1 MDSDVQ
7 SFSLFNDGD
16 VQSFREGSHYAL
28 HHKFGSTPMEVNGT
42 AGTYFAVWVPNAD
55 EVVVMGDFNEWSRDR
70 HKLNVRW
77 DSSGIWEG
85 FIPAANPGHAY
96 KYLIRANQREELEK
110 GDPFARRWE
119 MPPKTASVIHRS
131 EYTWNDDAWL
141 KARADKK
148 VLQEPMS
155 VYEVHL
161 GSWRRNADGYSLSYR
176 ELIDALVPYVVELGY
191 THVEFMPVMEH
202 PFFGS
207 WGYQITGYFAP
218 TARFGTPE
226 DLKALIDAFHAAGIG
241 VILDWAPSHYPG
253 DAHGL
258 YRFDGTHLY
267 EHADPRKGFHPD
279 WNSYIFNYG
288 RNEVLAFL
296 VSNARYWFEEFH
308 ADGLRV
314 DAVASMLYLDYSR
327 NEGEWIPNEH
337 GGRENLEA
345 IHFMKQ
351 MNEVVYR
358 DFPGA
363 QTIAEEST
371 SFPGVT
377 QPTYLGGLGF
387 GKKWMMGWMND
398 SLEYFKKD
406 PLYRQYH
413 HNEISFSL
421 TYMFSEKFMLPLSH
435 DEVVHGKG
443 SLLER
448 MPGDEWQRF
457 AHLRLLFGYMM
468 GHPGSKL
475 SFMGNEIAQPFEWK
489 HDEQLRW
496 DLLKYE
502 PHKGQYEMIKVLN
515 ELYKSEPALY
525 ERTYEQ
531 KGFEW
536 IDHSDHVNGT
546 LVWIRHGFDPK
557 DDLVIVANFTPVARE
572 SFRIGIPSDGRWSE
586 VLNTDDRRFY
596 GSGFI
601 NGEALETNSS
611 GWHGRPYSLD
621 LKVPPLGVTFLKKS
635 NA

>member
-1 MDSDVQ
+1 MEPQVQ
-7 SFSLFNDGD
+7 SFSLFTEGD
-16 VQSFREGSHYAL
+16 VQSFRDGTHFAL
-28 HHKFGSTPMEVNGT
+28 HRLFGSTPLEVEGV
-42 AGTYFAVWVPNAD
+42 AGTYFAVWAPSAKSVH
-55 EVVVMGDFNEWSRDR
+55 VIGDFNGWNQT
-70 HKLNVRW
+70 HHLLNVRW

-85 FIPAANPGHAY
+85 FIPGVSPGHAY
-96 KYLIRANQREELEK
+96 KYLINSDTGEVLEK

-119 MPPKTASVIHRS
+119 VPPRTASIVHGAPYQWKDSKWIAER
-131 EYTWNDDAWL
+131 TQKDAL
-141 KARADKK
+141 AS
-148 VLQEPMS
+148 PMS

-161 GSWRRNADGYSLSYR
+161 GSWRRKDDGYSLSYL
-176 ELIDALVPYVVELGY
+176 ELIDELVPYVVDMGY

-226 DLKALIDAFHAAGIG
+226 DFKSLVDAFHAAGIG
-241 VILDWAPSHYPG
+241 VILDWVPSHYPG

-267 EHADPRKGFHPD
+267 EHADPRLGFHPD

-296 VSNARYWFEEFH
+296 VSNARFWMEEYH

-327 NEGEWIPNEH
+327 NDGEWIPNKY

-345 IHFMKQ
+345 IQFMKT

-358 DFPGA
+358 DFPGT
-363 QTIAEEST
+363 QVIAEEST

-398 SLEYFKKD
+398 TLEYFKKD

-413 HNEISFSL
+413 HNEVSFSL
-421 TYMFSEKFMLPLSH
+421 TYMFTENFMLPLSH

-443 SLLER
+443 ALLER

-475 SFMGNEIAQPFEWK
+475 SFMGNELAQPSEWK
-489 HDEQLRW
+489 HDQQLRW
-496 DLLKYE
+496 DLLEHE
-502 PHKGQYEMIKVLN
+502 PHRGQQNLIRALN
-515 ELYKSEPALY
+515 ELYTSQPALY
-525 ERTYEQ
+525 ELAYAQ

-536 IDHSDHVNGT
+536 IDYSDHQNGT
-546 LVWIRHGFDPK
+546 LIWLRKGLNSDE
-557 DDLVIVANFTPVARE
+557 DLLIAANFTPVARE
-572 SFRIGIPSDGRWSE
+572 ACRIGCPAGGKWNEI
-586 VLNTDDRRFY
+586 LNTDEHRFY
-596 GSGFI
+596 GSGFT
-601 NGEALETNSS
+601 NGAVLQAQDQE
-611 GWHGRPYSLD
+611 WHGRPFSLEVK
-621 LKVPPLGVTFLKKS
+621 LPPLGVSYFKRSK
-635 NA
+635 A